1 MNNILELK
9 KINFQIEEKNILE
22 DINFSVKKWEIFNIL
37 WHNWSWKTSL
47 LKSIIWL
54 NQIEK
59 TLEGKWE
66 ILFENNW
73 KFENISEL
81 EIFEKSWKWI
91 SYIMQEIPE
100 YTWISVKNYVEKI
113 LEKSWKIFLD
123 WWKIL
128 FEDCEIFFDVK
139 KLFLDFWLDFDK
151 YKERYFDSHLSW
163 WERKKIEIITNF
175 LMDKDLYLLDE
186 IEASLDATSR
196 DVLIKL
202 IKKENVKWKTFIIV
216 SHSKDILE
224 LAENWILLC
233 NWKIQE
239 EWKNN
244 ILLKKYFWECEK
256 CEEKNNC
263 EK

>member
-1 MNNILELK
+1 MELK
-9 KINFQIEEKNILE
+9 KINFQIWEKNILE
-22 DINFSVKKWEIFNIL
+22 NINFSVKKWEIFNIL

-54 NQIEK
+54 NKIEK
-59 TLEGKWE
+59 NWE
-66 ILFENNW
+66 IIFRDAENNL
-73 KFENISEL
+73 ENISEL

-100 YTWISVKNYVEKI
+100 YTWISVENYVKKI
-113 LEKSWKIFLD
+113 LEKNILKNWEKIFLN
-123 WWKIL
+123 WEKNL
-128 FEDCEIFFDVK
+128 FEDKKIFSDIK
-139 KLFLDFWLDFDK
+139 KLFLDFWLDFEV
-151 YKERYFDSHLSW
+151 YKNRYFDSHLSW

-175 LMDKDLYLLDE
+175 LMNKDLYLLDE
-186 IEASLDATSR
+186 IEASLDATSK

-202 IKKENVKWKTFIIV
+202 IKKENEKWKTFVIV

-224 LAENWILLC
+224 LAENWILMC

-244 ILLKKYFWECEK
+244 ILLKKYFWECDW
-256 CEEKNNC
+256 CGDCNNC

>member
-1 MNNILELK
+1 MLKLK
-9 KINFQIEEKNILE
+9 KINFQIKEKNILE
-22 DINFSVKKWEIFNIL
+22 NINFSVKKWEIFNIL

-54 NQIEK
+54 NEIDENWEIILNSENIEK
-59 TLEGKWE
+59 LE
-66 ILFENNW
+66 
-73 KFENISEL
+73 ISE
-81 EIFEKSWKWI
+81 KSEKWI

-100 YTWISVKNYVEKI
+100 YTWISVENYVKKI
-113 LEKSWKIFLD
+113 LEKNLLKDWRKIFLN
-123 WWKIL
+123 WEKNL
-128 FEDCEIFFDVK
+128 FEDKKFFWDMK
-139 KLFLDFWLDFDK
+139 NLFSDFWLDFEV
-151 YKERYFDSHLSW
+151 YKNRYFDSHLSW

-202 IKKENVKWKTFIIV
+202 IKKENEKWKTFVIV

-224 LAENWILLC
+224 LAKNWVLMC

-239 EWKNN
+239 EWENK
-244 ILLKKYFWECEK
+244 ILLKKYFWECWA
-256 CEEKNNC
+256 CDEKNNC
-263 EK
+263 MK

>member
-1 MNNILELK
+1 MLK
-9 KINFQIEEKNILE
+9 INKINFQINGKKILD
-22 DINFSVKKWEIFNIL
+22 DIEFSINKWEIFNIL

-54 NQIEK
+54 NKIEK
-59 TLEGKWE
+59 KSEV
-66 ILFENNW
+66 ILNN
-73 KFENISEL
+73 ENISEL
-81 EIFEKSWKWI
+81 EISEKSEKWI

-100 YTWISVKNYVEKI
+100 YTWIKVESYIKNI
-113 LEKSWKIFLD
+113 LEKNWKIFSND
-123 WWKIL
+123 KKI
-128 FEDCEIFFDVK
+128 FSEIK
-139 KLFLDFWLDFDK
+139 KLFSDFWLDYEV
-151 YKERYFDSHLSW
+151 YKNRYFDSHLSW

-175 LMDKDLYLLDE
+175 LMDKKLYLLDE

-202 IKKENVKWKTFIIV
+202 IKKENEKWKTFVIV

-239 EWKNN
+239 EWENK
-244 ILLKKYFWECEK
+244 ILLKKYFWECWDCGK
-256 CEEKNNC
+256 CNNC
-263 EK
+263 KL